1 MIKTHK
7 PYYPLYEDKEKFI
20 YLITGGRG
28 SGKTTAVSAFIERLT
43 FEYNKEKKIAHQ
55 ILYTRYTMASAGMS
69 IIPEFLD
76 KVQLDGTEAY
86 FHKANNDVINTMTKS
101 RVMFRGINTSSGNQ
115 TAKLKSIQGVT
126 TFVVDEAEEWV
137 NEEEFERVMLS
148 IRQVGLQ
155 NRVIIIMNP
164 CDSNHWVYQ
173 RFIKDTHKIV
183 EYDGVPV
190 QISTHPNV
198 LHIHTSY
205 LDNIEFLSEQFMK
218 EILDMKVK
226 NPQRYAHIVM
236 GQWADVAEGAV
247 FKKWG
252 IVDEFPEYA
261 KKIGRAM
268 DFGYTCFKGDT
279 LITTMRGD
287 IPIKDVEIGD
297 MVLTRKGYRRVLNK
311 MHNGIKKVITK
322 EIIVNGTKHLLS
334 ATYEHNINANGKWK
348 KYGELTEKDNLFV
361 LSSIKGLNTED
372 TQVANT
378 QIITTTDGKAKG
390 NIIKNSCTTL
400 SMRIISGK
408 YQMGKLYTILTKIR
422 SITSHLTLW
431 LSLLQNIVGYTM
443 KNWLAIKQQNT
454 QEPSVLQKKTGNK
467 GEEKLTRNLQI
478 PSRNANN
485 VVKSLFQR
493 MFTKDF
499 VQNIVTTNG
508 SMLHQRITQNSHV
521 SAVEKSLWEINTL
534 NQKPAQTSVLIN
546 SHGIETIT
554 TLGEERC
561 DVYDLEIDGVHEYFA
576 NGILVHNCDP
586 TAIVRCGIVGNR
598 LYVDELCYKTGMT
611 SGDIIRELRQEEQN
625 GNGGFVYSES
635 ADPRLIDEIA
645 LGGVIIYPVV
655 KGPGSILAGLSKMLD
670 MELYVT
676 KRSVNLQEELRNYV
690 YAKDKFGNYT
700 NYPED
705 HHNHGIGDATRYYV
719 MGCLEGKVMHP
730 KRVTKE
736 DLGVY

>member
-43 FEYNKEKKIAHQ
+43 FEYNKEKQIAHQ

-137 NEEEFERVMLS
+137 NEDEFERVMLS

-173 RFIKDTHKIV
+173 RFIKDTHRI
-183 EYDGVPV
+183 EYFDGVPV

-218 EILDMKVK
+218 EILSMKQN
-226 NPQRYAHIVM
+226 NPERYAHVVM

-261 KKIGRAM
+261 KKISRAM

-443 KNWLAIKQQNT
+443 KNWLTIKQQNT
-454 QEPSVLQKKTGNK
+454 QELSVLQKKTGNK

-485 VVKSLFQR
+485 AVKSLFQR
-493 MFTKDF
+493 MFTKDSA
-499 VQNIVTTNG
+499 QNIVTTNG
-508 SMLHQRITQNSHV
+508 SMLHQRITQNSHA

-546 SHGIETIT
+546 SQGIEAIT

-611 SGDIIRELRQEEQN
+611 SGDIIRELRAEEER
-625 GNGGFVYSES
+625 GEGGFVYSES

-645 LGGVIIYPVV
+645 LGGIIIYPVV
-655 KGPGSILAGLSKMLD
+655 KGQGSIREGLSKMLD

-719 MGCLEGKVMHP
+719 MGCLEGKVMQP
-730 KRVTKE
+730 KRVTKQ
-736 DLGVY
+736 DFGVY